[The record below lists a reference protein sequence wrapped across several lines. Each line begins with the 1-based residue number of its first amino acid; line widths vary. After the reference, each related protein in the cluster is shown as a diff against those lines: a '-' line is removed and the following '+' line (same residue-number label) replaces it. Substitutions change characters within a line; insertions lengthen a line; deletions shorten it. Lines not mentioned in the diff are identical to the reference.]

1 MPTLHPPFAHPGS
14 PARVTP
20 QESGGVT
27 SDAGLPY
34 IEEFLDDLPSIDDFV
49 LGPETHVEIASPAA
63 APAPIAESIAE
74 DEGFADADWQSYD
87 WSGLASLGAPEPEA
101 AEAHAAWSSTSWD
114 STSGRFGLSGGRRM
128 VLPEEEV
135 ATALDEIARRIR
147 SGELSLQ
154 EFRGTPPEAAIAAL
168 FAAFLRKKG

>member
-1 MPTLHPPFAHPGS
+1 
-14 PARVTP
+14 
-20 QESGGVT
+20 
-27 SDAGLPY
+27 
-34 IEEFLDDLPSIDDFV
+34 
-49 LGPETHVEIASPAA
+49 
-63 APAPIAESIAE
+63 
-74 DEGFADADWQSYD
+74 
-87 WSGLASLGAPEPEA
+87 
-101 AEAHAAWSSTSWD
+101 
-114 STSGRFGLSGGRRM
+114 M